1 VKAASDR
8 KRQNTRPGLRLSISG
23 MDSLS
28 IPPYTLRLGVDGRIM
43 AEHPQ
48 LREPV
53 EVPAAM
59 LLRVI
64 KSAARQSLD
73 FPGRVTEPAQQGA

>member
-1 VKAASDR
+1 ME
-8 KRQNTRPGLRLSISG
+8 TLS
-23 MDSLS
+23 L
-28 IPPYTLRLGVDGRIM
+28 PPYTLRRAPDGRIF

-48 LREPV
+48 LRDPV

-64 KSAARQSLD
+64 KTAARQSLD
-73 FPGRVTEPAQQGA
+73 FPGRVSSDPPPQGVASW